1 MTRFWRYHDRKRCAD
16 GFTLVELLVV
26 ISIIGLLMAIL
37 LPSLRNAREQ
47 ARTAVCGSNIRT
59 LAVANITYASD
70 HAGRYCPGA
79 VGIRLANL
87 HRWHGARD
95 SKAEP
100 FDPRRGPL
108 TPYLGLGEGIR
119 ACPSFRDFA
128 NEGGQ
133 AFEKGNGGY
142 GYNHAYL
149 GRIVRK
155 HDQGSFEVVT
165 DEHGV
170 QSERVRR
177 PGETVMFTDSAF
189 AAVADGVIEYS
200 FAEPRFHPEWIRFHA
215 RADPSVHF
223 RHRKQVNVVWCDGHV
238 GRETRTFTWHS
249 AAYQGDPDR
258 QNLGWFGEAD
268 DNRLFDLE

>member
-1 MTRFWRYHDRKRCAD
+1 M
-16 GFTLVELLVV
+16 V

-133 AFEKGNGGY
+133 ASGG
-142 GYNHAYL
+142 
-149 GRIVRK
+149 
-155 HDQGSFEVVT
+155 
-165 DEHGV
+165 
-170 QSERVRR
+170 
-177 PGETVMFTDSAF
+177 
-189 AAVADGVIEYS
+189 
-200 FAEPRFHPEWIRFHA
+200 
-215 RADPSVHF
+215 
-223 RHRKQVNVVWCDGHV
+223 
-238 GRETRTFTWHS
+238 
-249 AAYQGDPDR
+249 
-258 QNLGWFGEAD
+258 
-268 DNRLFDLE
+268 